1 MSNAIKIKGNEMYIT
16 TDVFNDYL
24 NSITEYSTHFY
35 LLFGFGNDDA
45 ITYKDIAV
53 YKSDMTETEIQ
64 EFREYYTSKDI
75 YYIDKKEE

>member
-1 MSNAIKIKGNEMYIT
+1 MSNTIKIKDTMYIT

-35 LLFGFGNDDA
+35 LLFGFGVGDDTSYEG
-45 ITYKDIAV
+45 IIV
-53 YKSDMTETEIQ
+53 YKSNMTEIEIQ
-64 EFREYYTSKDI
+64 EFRDYYIANEI